1 MMSAPIPT
9 PDITK
14 PSPNMDFK
22 NKKTFKLSEDNIN
35 FLLSLS
41 TNEKIIFFEIEKE
54 NEFPKK
60 EYNLLLDLEQLIN
73 INKYFNQFESINEVK
88 SSFETLI
95 EMKKISLI
103 NEEKEIKIKII
114 NPLNKNEF
122 YISIPLKEKSL
133 KNEIDSIIPYITSL
147 NDKINKL
154 ENRVSIL
161 ENKVNELYSI
171 KEEYC
176 KLKTK
181 NIEKENKL
189 FQESNII
196 KSEDE
201 KIILSWFDRKPL
213 RFNLLLNTKK
223 DGDLTSTFY
232 QKCGNKC
239 PTMLF
244 VKTTNGDIFGG
255 YTTQLWSKSGFS
267 ADEKSFV
274 FSLNLKQKYK
284 VTNKDK
290 AILFRDSYFQFGRCC
305 FRICNNCTTNS
316 SNYINDNKNSY
327 DIPSGY
333 ALTGGQSNFVVSSY
347 EVYQIEF

>member
-9 PDITK
+9 PDNTK

-73 INKYFNQFESINEVK
+73 INKYFNQFESINEVE

-181 NIEKENKL
+181 NIEKEKV
-189 FQESNII
+189 I
-196 KSEDE
+196 
-201 KIILSWFDRKPL
+201 
-213 RFNLLLNTKK
+213 LLNQKMKK
-223 DGDLTSTFY
+223 LYYLGLI
-232 QKCGNKC
+232 GN
-239 PTMLF
+239 L
-244 VKTTNGDIFGG
+244 
-255 YTTQLWSKSGFS
+255 
-267 ADEKSFV
+267 
-274 FSLNLKQKYK
+274 
-284 VTNKDK
+284 
-290 AILFRDSYFQFGRCC
+290 
-305 FRICNNCTTNS
+305 
-316 SNYINDNKNSY
+316 
-327 DIPSGY
+327 
-333 ALTGGQSNFVVSSY
+333 
-347 EVYQIEF
+347 

>member
-1 MMSAPIPT
+1 
-9 PDITK
+9 
-14 PSPNMDFK
+14 MDLK
-22 NKKTFKLSEDNIN
+22 NKKSFKISEDNIN

-60 EYNLLLDLEQLIN
+60 EYNLLLDLEQLIK
-73 INKYFNQFESINEVK
+73 INKYFNQFESINEVE

-95 EMKKISLI
+95 ETKKISLI
-103 NEEKEIKIKII
+103 SEEKEIKIKII
-114 NPLNKNEF
+114 NPLNKKEF

-133 KNEIDSIIPYITSL
+133 KNEIDSIIPYITTL

-154 ENRVSIL
+154 ENRVNIL
-161 ENKVNELYSI
+161 ENKVNELYSF

-176 KLKTK
+176 KLKEE
-181 NIEKENKL
+181 NIKKENKL
-189 FQESNII
+189 FPESSII

-201 KIILSWFDRKPL
+201 QIILSWFDRKPL
-213 RFNLLLNTKK
+213 RFNLLLDTKK
-223 DGDLTSTFY
+223 DGDLTTTFY
-232 QKCGNKC
+232 KKCGNKC

-255 YTTQLWSKSGFS
+255 YTTQLWPKSGFS

-284 VTNKDK
+284 VTYKKDS
-290 AILFRDSYFQFGRCC
+290 IYFSDSFFQFGACC
-305 FRICNNCTTNS
+305 FRIYNNCTTNS
-316 SNYINDNKNSY
+316 SNYINDNKIYY

-333 ALTGGQSNFVVSSY
+333 ALTGGQSNFIVSSY

>member
-9 PDITK
+9 SDIAK
-14 PSPNMDFK
+14 PNPNMDLK
-22 NKKTFKLSEDNIN
+22 NKKSFKISEDNIN

-60 EYNLLLDLEQLIN
+60 EYNLLLDLEQLIK
-73 INKYFNQFESINEVK
+73 INKYFNQFESINEVE

-114 NPLNKNEF
+114 NPLNKKEF

-133 KNEIDSIIPYITSL
+133 KNEIDSIIPYITTL

-154 ENRVSIL
+154 ENRVNIL

-176 KLKTK
+176 KLKEE
-181 NIEKENKL
+181 NIKKENKL
-189 FQESNII
+189 FPESSII

-201 KIILSWFDRKPL
+201 QIILSWFDRKPL
-213 RFNLLLNTKK
+213 RFNLLLDTKK
-223 DGDLTSTFY
+223 DGDLTTTFY
-232 QKCGNKC
+232 KKCGNKC

-255 YTTQLWSKSGFS
+255 YTTQLWPKKGYST
-267 ADEKSFV
+267 DEKSFV

-284 VTNKDK
+284 VTSKDC
-290 AILFRDSYFQFGRCC
+290 AIYSAESSFQFGGYCI
-305 FRICNNCTTNS
+305 RICNNCTTNS
-316 SNYINDNKNSY
+316 SNCVCSDKGSY
-327 DIPSGY
+327 DIPIGY
-333 ALTGGQSNFVVSSY
+333 ALTGGQSHFVVSSY